1 MDLVILLKSKLYF
14 ILHVIDDE
22 GSVYTVF
29 EVLNSRGLE
38 VDWLDK
44 CKSMLMGIAF
54 EKLKGKSNDFE
65 NNLYWLHK
73 YWSQIYE
80 TIGITNINGGDIVK
94 FTSTLFHPEKH
105 SRPLKEEDA
114 IEYFRSI
121 LKISYL

>member
-54 EKLKGKSNDFE
+54 EKLKGK
-65 NNLYWLHK
+65 K
-73 YWSQIYE
+73 
-80 TIGITNINGGDIVK
+80 
-94 FTSTLFHPEKH
+94 
-105 SRPLKEEDA
+105 
-114 IEYFRSI
+114 
-121 LKISYL
+121 